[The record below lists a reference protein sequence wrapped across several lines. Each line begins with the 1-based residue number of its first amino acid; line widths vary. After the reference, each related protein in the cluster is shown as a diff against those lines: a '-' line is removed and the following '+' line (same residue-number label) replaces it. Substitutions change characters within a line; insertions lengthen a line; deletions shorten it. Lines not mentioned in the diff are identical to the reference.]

1 MATTI
6 VAAELWNF
14 ERFFVMLL
22 DENNKPRKL
31 WGRLEWPIALLFSV
45 IPMLVIVALINNSAV
60 I

>member
-1 MATTI
+1 
-6 VAAELWNF
+6 
-14 ERFFVMLL
+14 MLL
-22 DENNKPRKL
+22 DENNKPRKI